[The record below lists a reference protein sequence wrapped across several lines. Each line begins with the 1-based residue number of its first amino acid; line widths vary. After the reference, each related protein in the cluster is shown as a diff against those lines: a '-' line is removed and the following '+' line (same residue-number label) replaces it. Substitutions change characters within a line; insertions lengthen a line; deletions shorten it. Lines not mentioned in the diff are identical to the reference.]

1 MPRFRAYPAALAFV
15 ALYFCCSPGGLR
27 AEQLLLK
34 NGDRLTG
41 KVIKRE
47 DGKIYFRSDLLGDII
62 APANEVTIVE
72 TPPPAAA
79 QSLAGLPPQPV
90 TAPAPATAP
99 VIVPAAT
106 ATPPAPALAVTPAPA
121 AAAIVAPA
129 PGAAA
134 AASSAMVA
142 VVPSRGPWWWPG
154 WPSWPWVTRPLY
166 ILKPVITKWTGK
178 VEFGY
183 SNELSTVRTVST
195 SLRAQAD
202 RNVGPDEIELKGT
215 YLYGSS
221 SGIPTTDQDEID
233 FRWRHNLDERW
244 FTQALTSY
252 SSDKI
257 RLINTD
263 FEQTAD
269 LGYKLI
275 NDTRQTLDIGGGAM
289 VQYFDA
295 TGVEGG
301 SDYLGNAFQDYTYKI
316 NGRYTFTE
324 DASIQYSPEDRG
336 RNGVVADISTPI
348 NTTSQNYDYKFH
360 ATLQGKVT
368 DHLSLNLHY
377 DYEYDNAVLDPN
389 SRADQHITATLGYG
403 F

>member
-1 MPRFRAYPAALAFV
+1 MFRPSTHPAVYPLAV
-15 ALYFCCSPGGLR
+15 LLLLCSAPGALR
-27 AEQLLLK
+27 ADEQLLLK

-41 KVIKRE
+41 KVLKKE
-47 DGKIYFRSDLLGDII
+47 GGKVYFHSELLGDLV
-62 APANEVTIVE
+62 APENEVKITEVP
-72 TPPPAAA
+72 TPAATA
-79 QSLAGLPPQPV
+79 PSLAGLPPPPAKKTEPS
-90 TAPAPATAP
+90 TAPIVLAAGTAAPA
-99 VIVPAAT
+99 VPAVPSA
-106 ATPPAPALAVTPAPA
+106 AAVTPA
-121 AAAIVAPA
+121 
-129 PGAAA
+129 
-134 AASSAMVA
+134 ASSTPVVA

-166 ILKPVITKWTGK
+166 ILRPVITKWTGK

-183 SNELSTVRTVST
+183 SNELTNVRTVST

-202 RNVGPDEIELKGT
+202 RNVGPDEVEFKGI

-221 SGIPTTDQDEID
+221 NHLATTDQDEID
-233 FRWRHNLDERW
+233 FRWRHNLDQHW

-269 LGYKLI
+269 LGYKVL
-275 NDTRQTLDIGGGAM
+275 NDPRQTLDIGGGAM

-295 TGVEGG
+295 TGVERG

-316 NGRYTFTE
+316 NANYTFTE
-324 DASIQYSPEDRG
+324 DATVQYSPEERG
-336 RNGVVADISTPI
+336 RNGFVADLNSPI
-348 NTTSQNYDYKFH
+348 NTKSRNYDYKFH
-360 ATLQGKVT
+360 ATLQGKVSN
-368 DHLSLNLHY
+368 HLSLNLHY

>member
-1 MPRFRAYPAALAFV
+1 MFRPSTHPAVCTLAAL
-15 ALYFCCSPGGLR
+15 LLLLCSAPGVLR
-27 AEQLLLK
+27 AEDQLLLK

-41 KVIKRE
+41 QVLKQEEGKV
-47 DGKIYFRSDLLGDII
+47 YFHSALLGDLVV
-62 APANEVTIVE
+62 PANEVTITKVPA
-72 TPPPAAA
+72 PPPTA
-79 QSLAGLPPQPV
+79 QGLAGLPPPSV
-90 TAPAPATAP
+90 KKTEPSTAP
-99 VIVPAAT
+99 IVLAAAT
-106 ATPPAPALAVTPAPA
+106 AAPAVPAVPSQAAVTPAT
-121 AAAIVAPA
+121 
-129 PGAAA
+129 
-134 AASSAMVA
+134 SSTPVVA

-166 ILKPVITKWTGK
+166 ILRPVITKWTGK

-183 SNELSTVRTVST
+183 SNELTNVRTVST

-202 RNVGPDEIELKGT
+202 RNVGPDEVEFKGI

-221 SGIPTTDQDEID
+221 DHLATTDQDELD
-233 FRWRHNLDERW
+233 FRWRHNLDRHW

-269 LGYKLI
+269 LGYKVLA
-275 NDTRQTLDIGGGAM
+275 DKRQTLDIGGGAM

-295 TGVEGG
+295 TGVERG

-316 NGRYTFTE
+316 NGQYTFSE
-324 DASIQYSPEDRG
+324 DANVQYSPEDRG
-336 RNGVVADISTPI
+336 RNGVVADLNSPI
-348 NTTSQNYDYKFH
+348 NTKSRNYDYKFH
-360 ATLQGKVT
+360 ATLQGKVNN
-368 DHLSLNLHY
+368 HLSLNLHY